1 MPHVA
6 YGESAPEVNLQAEE
20 EGEYD
25 YEYPRVVLRFQHHR
39 EAAQTIQKLRDK
51 THTYG
56 LGWSGCTI
64 DSMTRSAKSIDQSP
78 AAGVVTPYPEIAVTA
93 TNKAIVVVETIQNLK
108 KNGTVQIFFS
118 SIKNLIHVM
127 LL

>member
-6 YGESAPEVNLQAEE
+6 HSQSAPEVNLQAEE

-25 YEYPRVVLRFQHHR
+25 YEHPWVVLRFQLHR
-39 EAAQTIQKLRDK
+39 EAAQTKQKLRNQN
-51 THTYG
+51 HTYG

-78 AAGVVTPYPEIAVTA
+78 AAGVVTPYPDIAVMA

-108 KNGTVQIFFS
+108 KNGTVPILFS
-118 SIKNLIHVM
+118 SRTPC
-127 LL
+127 